1 MASQKWMPISGC
13 SNYMVSNFGRV
24 KRLRHRSNGKR
35 HTILKE
41 KIIELY
47 INRQA
52 VVYVNLI
59 DDSGRS
65 KIFGVQKLVLGTF
78 GSPGTIYY
86 KTTSDPFNNRM
97 DQFVPSETYDRMTY
111 KPTIYKTIRT

>member
-1 MASQKWMPISGC
+1 
-13 SNYMVSNFGRV
+13 MVSNFGRV

-111 KPTIYKTIRT
+111 KPVIYKTIRT